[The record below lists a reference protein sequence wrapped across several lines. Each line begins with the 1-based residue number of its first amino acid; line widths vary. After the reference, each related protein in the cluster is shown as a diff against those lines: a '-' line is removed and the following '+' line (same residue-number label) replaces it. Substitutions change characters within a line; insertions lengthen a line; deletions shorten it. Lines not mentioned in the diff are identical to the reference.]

1 MEMMAGRAGERMR
14 RVRVLIR
21 AGLGRLP
28 IRVRLTA
35 WYVLLLGVILT
46 ALGAFLS
53 LRLRA
58 DLVAGVDATLD
69 TQAEQIVFGLKDPD
83 ETEFRDIS
91 RLALAG
97 PAGRGSAAQLLS
109 PRGEVLET
117 AREPVAAQPMLPPSR
132 LAAVLRSG
140 QPVRATVQLG
150 PEREPFRVLAVPRT
164 GHGGPTVVV
173 VAASLVSVEDSL
185 ERLQL
190 LLLLAVPGALALA
203 GGGGWLLARRA
214 LLPVARMTSQA
225 AEIGSERLH
234 DRVTVPAAADELA
247 LLGRTLNA
255 MLDRIER
262 GVTQQRRLI
271 DDASHELRTPLAILR
286 AELDVGLRDERL
298 GPHAIEVLGSAT
310 EEVARMSRLVDDL
323 LTLAHADE
331 GGLQLQPAPVRP
343 AEVAASVVAKLRP
356 MAQTKRITLSLEGD
370 SPPVQ
375 ADRSRLAQ
383 VLTNLVDN
391 AVKYTA
397 PGGAVRVRVWS
408 DADSVGVSAHDT
420 GPGIAPEALLR
431 VFDRF
436 FRVDTARS
444 RGLGGSGLGL
454 AICKEIAQAHGGRIW
469 VESEPGV
476 GSTFTLTLPRRPG
489 SGSAAPRQDQ
499 ASTR

>member
-1 MEMMAGRAGERMR
+1 MR

-46 ALGAFLS
+46 ALGAFLL
-53 LRLRA
+53 LRLQA
-58 DLVAGVDATLD
+58 DLVAGVDASLD
-69 TQAEQIVFGLKDPD
+69 TQAAQIVLGLQNPD
-83 ETEFRDIS
+83 EAEFRDIS
-91 RLALAG
+91 KLALVGLAE
-97 PAGRGSAAQLLS
+97 RGSAAQLLS
-109 PRGEVLET
+109 PRGEVLDS
-117 AREPVAAQPMLPPSR
+117 AREPVAAQPMLPPDR
-132 LAAVLRSG
+132 LTAVLGSG
-140 QPVRATVQLG
+140 QPVRATVRLG
-150 PEREPFRVLAVPRT
+150 PKREPFRVLAVRRT
-164 GHGGPTVVV
+164 GRGGPSVVV
-173 VAASLVSVEDSL
+173 VASPLSSVEDSV

-225 AEIGSERLH
+225 EAIGSERLH
-234 DRVTVPAAADELA
+234 DRVTVPSAADELA

-262 GVTQQRRLI
+262 GVAQQRRLI

-331 GGLQLQPAPVRP
+331 GRLQLQPAPVRP

-397 PGGAVRVRVWS
+397 PGGAVRMRVWS

-420 GPGIAPEALLR
+420 GPGIAPEALPR

-476 GSTFTLTLPRRPG
+476 GSTFTLTLPRRRG
-489 SGSAAPRQDQ
+489 SSSAAPRKDQ